1 VSDGNR
7 EGGAGNR
14 PEEEPTAMIDYRI
27 QLFWSEEDGR
37 YVADIPELA
46 PCTAFGATAEEAL
59 AKVEALKSAWL
70 RPGRSGTA
78 TESRDLESSGT
89 AT

>member
-1 VSDGNR
+1 
-7 EGGAGNR
+7 
-14 PEEEPTAMIDYRI
+14 MIDYRV

-46 PCTAFGATAEEAL
+46 PCTAVGATAEEAL

-70 RPGRSGTA
+70 AAAHAREGSPSAAAARSEPDRA
-78 TESRDLESSGT
+78 S
-89 AT
+89 AA

>member
-1 VSDGNR
+1 M
-7 EGGAGNR
+7 
-14 PEEEPTAMIDYRI
+14 TDYQV

-46 PCTAFGATAEEAL
+46 PCTAFGATPEEAL

-70 RPGRSGTA
+70 HPGKSGTA
-78 TESRDLESSGT
+78 TEFRDPGKSGT

>member
-1 VSDGNR
+1 
-7 EGGAGNR
+7 
-14 PEEEPTAMIDYRI
+14 MIDYRI

-70 RPGRSGTA
+70 EAGTRGPSGAVAPPPLQRAPGPQI
-78 TESRDLESSGT
+78 D
-89 AT
+89 